1 MRRTRRGCAAGQLRY
16 ASRRTR
22 SGVLISYINY
32 TESGQKCNYDF
43 MTKSYKFVILCKPI
57 VAHFA
62 FRRHFFFRREIQTKV
77 PRKNHFFVFFEIYL
91 RKKRTASAGRCPYRS
106 GMGDVSTNKSPGGR
120 LTFLRVSVSK
130 NYPAC
135 HCDVAAVGDEGA
147 LRMRALRLPVGAK
160 RRGNLMQAVSNS
172 PKII

>member
-1 MRRTRRGCAAGQLRY
+1 MQSNFTPDAPEQLRY

-91 RKKRTASAGRCPYRS
+91 RKKRPFGVVWAMSAQINHPEEDFPSSGSWMRGVRAATAQAARARVQIAMGCRLRS
-106 GMGDVSTNKSPGGR
+106 
-120 LTFLRVSVSK
+120 
-130 NYPAC
+130 
-135 HCDVAAVGDEGA
+135 
-147 LRMRALRLPVGAK
+147 
-160 RRGNLMQAVSNS
+160 
-172 PKII
+172 